1 MEKEFDFFEKTGADD
16 ADNNDTDTDNET
28 KPLEIDET
36 GHVLTPDQ
44 VEEEK
49 ERREGDP
56 NWWRE
61 QK

>member
-1 MEKEFDFFEKTGADD
+1 MEKELNFFEKSGADD
-16 ADNNDTDTDNET
+16 ADNNDADNET

-36 GHVLTPDQ
+36 GRVLTPEE
-44 VEEEK
+44 VKEEEK
-49 ERREGDP
+49 RRREDP